1 METETEGDVIWHHSI
16 SRWTLAPVSSPETR
30 CVKGTG
36 ADTRQLIYRT
46 MSSCL
51 LNSDIC
57 RRQFL
62 LRECVELRVM
72 RRRDEVRTPVIL
84 AESSSSEGPSPATR
98 GAQRKPRGGSLVD
111 DVCSETPRRECA
123 GQGGNVGMDGVDSL
137 YKSRKNIATE

>member
-16 SRWTLAPVSSPETR
+16 SRWTLAPDSSPDTR
-30 CVKGTG
+30 SVEGTG

-62 LRECVELRVM
+62 LRERVN
-72 RRRDEVRTPVIL
+72 P
-84 AESSSSEGPSPATR
+84 
-98 GAQRKPRGGSLVD
+98 
-111 DVCSETPRRECA
+111 
-123 GQGGNVGMDGVDSL
+123 
-137 YKSRKNIATE
+137 